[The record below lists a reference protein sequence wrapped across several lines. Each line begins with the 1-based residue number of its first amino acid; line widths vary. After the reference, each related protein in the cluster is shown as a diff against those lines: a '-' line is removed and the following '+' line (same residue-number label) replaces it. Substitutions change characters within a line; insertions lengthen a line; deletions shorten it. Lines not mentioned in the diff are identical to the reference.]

1 MLQSFKY
8 FRELYIALF
17 IILVIA
23 AGGSIGYMFIE
34 DLSFIEALYMTI
46 ITVSTVG
53 FKEVTDLSDAGRY
66 FTIGLIITSFGT
78 FAYAISSVSK
88 YIITGTYAEYYKK
101 YKMHNKIKKLK
112 GHTIICGA
120 GNVGSQASKNLEAHR
135 EDVVIIEKNPDKI
148 ERLREE
154 KILHIEGDANN
165 DDVLLQAGIE
175 RAASLITTLP
185 KDTENVFIVLTAREL
200 NEKLKI
206 ASRCTNETT
215 SSKLQIAG
223 ANWIILPDKVGG
235 ARMAGFIINQNISQF
250 LDTIAMTG
258 RNEEYLLEVLSKELP
273 GEFIDGTIADFSK
286 HFNTEC
292 KVIGLRNADD
302 GYKVNP
308 GGDSKIT
315 EGCELFLLGTTPQIK
330 ELKAAIGL

>member
-1 MLQSFKY
+1 
-8 FRELYIALF
+8 
-17 IILVIA
+17 
-23 AGGSIGYMFIE
+23 
-34 DLSFIEALYMTI
+34 MTV

-53 FKEVTDLSDAGRY
+53 FKEVADLTDAGRY
-66 FTIGLIITSFGT
+66 FTIGLIFTSFGT

-101 YKMHNKIKKLK
+101 YKMHNRINKLE

-120 GNVGSQASKNLEAHR
+120 GNVGSQAYENLQAHS
-135 EDVVIIEKNPDKI
+135 EDVVVIEKDPDKT
-148 ERLREE
+148 EVLRDE

-165 DDVLLQAGIE
+165 DDILMQAGID
-175 RAASLITTLP
+175 RATSLITTLP
-185 KDTENVFIVLTAREL
+185 KDTDNVFIVLTAREL
-200 NEKLKI
+200 NPKIKI

-215 SSKLQIAG
+215 RSKLHIAG

-258 RNEEYLLEVLSKELP
+258 RNEEYLLEVLSKQLP
-273 GEFIDGTIADFSK
+273 EDIIDGTISDFVS
-286 HFNTEC
+286 HFKTEC
-292 KVIGLRNADD
+292 QVIGLRNSDD

-308 GGDSKIT
+308 DGASKIT
-315 EGCELFLLGTTPQIK
+315 EGCEMFLLGTTPQIK
-330 ELKAAIGL
+330 ELKEAIGL